1 MGNTDGA
8 GLHDHIR
15 PGWMRQNNVRGLL
28 MDNRRFPCYDFF
40 KLQRINQRKRW
51 QNMTRKKLFMT
62 VQAVLCAVIAALL
75 AAGALSLYL
84 DGAAKQAEG
93 DLFYYMFTRERAGAK
108 LLPVLP
114 LLFCAVGLTI
124 AGVILGIRDENA
136 DKPVKDEKLL
146 RNLGSVRER
155 AVHQQADQKTLT
167 LRTAVLVIALVLIVI
182 GIINGGLE
190 DVLAK
195 GAAICTECVG
205 LG

>member
-1 MGNTDGA
+1 
-8 GLHDHIR
+8 
-15 PGWMRQNNVRGLL
+15 
-28 MDNRRFPCYDFF
+28 
-40 KLQRINQRKRW
+40 
-51 QNMTRKKLFMT
+51 MTREKWFMT
-62 VQAVLCAVIAALL
+62 VQAVLCAMIAALL

-114 LLFCAVGLTI
+114 LFFCAAGLTI

-136 DKPVKDEKLL
+136 DKPVRDEKLL
-146 RNLGSVRER
+146 RDLGGVRER
-155 AVHQQADQKTLT
+155 AVHRQADRKIPV
-167 LRTAVLVIALVLIVI
+167 LRTAVLVIALLLIVI

>member
-1 MGNTDGA
+1 
-8 GLHDHIR
+8 
-15 PGWMRQNNVRGLL
+15 
-28 MDNRRFPCYDFF
+28 
-40 KLQRINQRKRW
+40 
-51 QNMTRKKLFMT
+51 MTRTKLFLV
-62 VQAVLCAVIAALL
+62 VQAVLCAVIAVLL
-75 AAGALSLYL
+75 AAGALDLYL

-114 LLFCAVGLTI
+114 LLFCALGLTI
-124 AGVILGIRDENA
+124 AGVILGIRDEKA
-136 DKPVKDEKLL
+136 EKPVRDEKLL
-146 RNLGSVRER
+146 RELSGIRER
-155 AVHQQADQKTLT
+155 AVHRQADRKMRI

-182 GIINGGLE
+182 GILNGGLE

>member
-1 MGNTDGA
+1 
-8 GLHDHIR
+8 
-15 PGWMRQNNVRGLL
+15 
-28 MDNRRFPCYDFF
+28 
-40 KLQRINQRKRW
+40 
-51 QNMTRKKLFMT
+51 MTREKLFMAA
-62 VQAVLCAVIAALL
+62 QAALCAVIAALL

-93 DLFYYMFTRERAGAK
+93 DLFYYMFTRERVGVK
-108 LLPVLP
+108 LIPILP

-124 AGVILGIRDENA
+124 AGMILGIRDTDA

-146 RNLGSVRER
+146 RDLSSIRER
-155 AVHQQADQKTLT
+155 AVHQQADQKTVI
-167 LRTAVLVIALVLIVI
+167 LRTAVLVVALILIVI

>member
-1 MGNTDGA
+1 M
-8 GLHDHIR
+8 
-15 PGWMRQNNVRGLL
+15 MRE
-28 MDNRRFPCYDFF
+28 
-40 KLQRINQRKRW
+40 
-51 QNMTRKKLFMT
+51 KLFMAA
-62 VQAVLCAVIAALL
+62 QAVLCAVIAVLL

-93 DLFYYMFTRERAGAK
+93 DLFYYMFTRERVGAK

-114 LLFCAVGLTI
+114 LLFCSIGLTV
-124 AGVILGIRDENA
+124 AGAILGIRDGNA

-146 RNLGSVRER
+146 RDLGGIRER
-155 AVHQQADQKTLT
+155 AVRQQADQKTVI
-167 LRTAVLVIALVLIVI
+167 LRAAVLVIALVLIVI

>member
-1 MGNTDGA
+1 
-8 GLHDHIR
+8 
-15 PGWMRQNNVRGLL
+15 
-28 MDNRRFPCYDFF
+28 
-40 KLQRINQRKRW
+40 
-51 QNMTRKKLFMT
+51 MTRTKLFLA
-62 VQAVLCAVIAALL
+62 VQAVLCAVIAVLL

-93 DLFYYMFTRERAGAK
+93 DLFYYMFTRERAGAG

-114 LLFCAVGLTI
+114 LLACALGLTV

-136 DKPVKDEKLL
+136 EKPVRDEKLM
-146 RNLGSVRER
+146 RDLGSIREK
-155 AVHQQADQKTLT
+155 AVHQQADQRTRI
-167 LRTAVLVIALVLIVI
+167 LRTAVLVIALILII
-182 GIINGGLE
+182 LGILNGGLE

>member
-1 MGNTDGA
+1 
-8 GLHDHIR
+8 
-15 PGWMRQNNVRGLL
+15 
-28 MDNRRFPCYDFF
+28 
-40 KLQRINQRKRW
+40 
-51 QNMTRKKLFMT
+51 MTREKLFMAA
-62 VQAVLCAVIAALL
+62 QATLCAVIAALL
-75 AAGALSLYL
+75 AAGAMSLYL

-93 DLFYYMFTRERAGAK
+93 DLFYYMFTRERVGAK
-108 LLPVLP
+108 LLPILP

-124 AGVILGIRDENA
+124 AGLILGVRDENA
-136 DKPVKDEKLL
+136 DKPLRDEKLL
-146 RNLGSVRER
+146 RDLGSVRER
-155 AVHQQADQKTLT
+155 AVHQQADQKTVI

>member
-1 MGNTDGA
+1 
-8 GLHDHIR
+8 
-15 PGWMRQNNVRGLL
+15 
-28 MDNRRFPCYDFF
+28 
-40 KLQRINQRKRW
+40 
-51 QNMTRKKLFMT
+51 MT
-62 VQAVLCAVIAALL
+62 VQAALCAVIAILL

-114 LLFCAVGLTI
+114 LLCCAVGLTV
-124 AGVILGIRDENA
+124 AGVLLGIRDENE
-136 DKPVKDEKLL
+136 DKPVRDEKLL
-146 RNLGSVRER
+146 RDLGSIQER
-155 AVHQQADQKTLT
+155 AVNQQADRKTVI
-167 LRTAVLVIALVLIVI
+167 LRTAVLVIALILIVI

-195 GAAICTECVG
+195 GAAVCTECVG

>member
-1 MGNTDGA
+1 
-8 GLHDHIR
+8 
-15 PGWMRQNNVRGLL
+15 
-28 MDNRRFPCYDFF
+28 
-40 KLQRINQRKRW
+40 
-51 QNMTRKKLFMT
+51 MTRKKLFMT

-75 AAGALSLYL
+75 AGGALSLYL

-93 DLFYYMFTRERAGAK
+93 DLFYYMFTRERVAAK

-114 LLFCAVGLTI
+114 FLFCSAGLTI
-124 AGVILGIRDENA
+124 AGVILGVRDRDA
-136 DKPVKDEKLL
+136 DKPLKDEKML
-146 RNLGSVRER
+146 RDLGSVRER
-155 AVHQQADQKTLT
+155 AVHQRADQKTLT
-167 LRTAVLVIALVLIVI
+167 LRTTVLVIALVLIVI

>member
-1 MGNTDGA
+1 
-8 GLHDHIR
+8 
-15 PGWMRQNNVRGLL
+15 
-28 MDNRRFPCYDFF
+28 
-40 KLQRINQRKRW
+40 
-51 QNMTRKKLFMT
+51 MTRTKLFLV
-62 VQAVLCAVIAALL
+62 VQAVLCAVIAVLL
-75 AAGALSLYL
+75 AAGALDLYL

-114 LLFCAVGLTI
+114 LLFCALGLTI
-124 AGVILGIRDENA
+124 AGVILGIRDEKA
-136 DKPVKDEKLL
+136 EKPVRNEKLL
-146 RNLGSVRER
+146 RELSGIRER
-155 AVHQQADQKTLT
+155 AVHWQADRKTRI

-182 GIINGGLE
+182 GILNGGLE